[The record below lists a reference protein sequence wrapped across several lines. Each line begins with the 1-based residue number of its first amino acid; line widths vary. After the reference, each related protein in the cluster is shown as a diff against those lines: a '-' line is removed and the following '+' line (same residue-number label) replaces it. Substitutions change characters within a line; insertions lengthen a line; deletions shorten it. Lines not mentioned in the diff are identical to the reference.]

1 MVLKQMRASYPN
13 GHEGH
18 VFKLSAADVLVV
30 TELNISAVA
39 IRCSAVRVSIV
50 EASRKGFAF
59 CIADKLRNNSPY
71 STPYRA

>member
-1 MVLKQMRASYPN
+1 MVLKQMRASHPN

-39 IRCSAVRVSIV
+39 IRFNAVRVSIV

-59 CIADKLRNNSPY
+59 RVADKLRHNSPY